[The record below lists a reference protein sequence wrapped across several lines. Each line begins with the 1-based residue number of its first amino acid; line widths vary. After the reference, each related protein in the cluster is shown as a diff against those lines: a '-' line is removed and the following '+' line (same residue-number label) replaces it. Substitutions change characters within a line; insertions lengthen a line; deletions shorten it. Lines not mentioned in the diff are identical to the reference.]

1 MNPKFIAGPPG
12 TGKTHDFITKKYSEL
27 FDQYGHTK
35 IVVLSHT
42 NVAADQIREAI
53 ADLKKVKD
61 KGIKDSDLEDYICT
75 IHSYCKNKL
84 ANKDVFDTDD
94 HMNLTLMDP
103 LFNKVKIVKSDD
115 VFRKHGFYKFLNDAH
130 SHGYHDDL
138 EKFYYKSSTDRSSY
152 EPFGLK
158 SILYLKDIYEKY
170 KTDQNLFDFMDMIQE
185 FIHKAKAPD
194 IDALIVDEAQDSN
207 KPQIKALEKMATNV
221 KDGHYYMIGDADQ
234 TIFEFAGSD
243 PEYFHK
249 LSKEATELEQ
259 GKRCGETINSLC
271 KKIIAPIWKHYGYTR
286 KWLPAVY
293 TDRHLKQNKIEKGF
307 KVGDVIKG
315 KGYYLPDL
323 ESSGALNTLLDK
335 IKNTNQ
341 TFLFTY
347 RQTPCDKR
355 IVQFFKDKAIEF
367 SHVKHSAHVSKKELT
382 CHYVWSNFIKGKPM
396 ELSQIKSFWDYM
408 GSKAIVR
415 GKSKIKKPFED
426 WINKEYTVDELIK
439 LNCLNKDVKQYESFD
454 QVRVKVDKERLIYI
468 NNLLK
473 KGFSSDTEVRVKY
486 GNIHDVKGLTFDNV
500 IVDESL
506 YRDDEPYYVQ
516 LRLKYT
522 AYSRG
527 IFDYWTLC
535 SKTGK
540 RLGVKNGRI

>member
-12 TGKTHDFITKKYSEL
+12 TGKTHDFILKKYSEL
-27 FDQYGHTK
+27 FEKYNYDK

-53 ADLKKVKD
+53 ANLKIVKD
-61 KGIKDSDLEDYICT
+61 KNINDSDLEDYICT

-84 ANKDVFDTDD
+84 VKKDVFDYED
-94 HMNLTLMDP
+94 HNNLCRINSS
-103 LFNKVKIVKSDD
+103 FNKIKVNKYDD
-115 VFRKHGFYKFLNDAH
+115 LSRDHGFYKFLNDAH
-130 SHGYHDDL
+130 GQGYYHDL
-138 EKFYYKSSTDRSSY
+138 RGFYMRRDTDRSSY
-152 EPFGLK
+152 NPYGIRTIEELK
-158 SILYLKDIYEKY
+158 AIYEKY
-170 KTDQNLFDFMDMIQE
+170 KQDNSLFDFMDMIQE

-207 KPQIKALEKMATNV
+207 KPQIKALEKMAANV

-243 PEYFHK
+243 PEYFHT
-249 LSKEATELEQ
+249 LSKNTTEELEE
-259 GKRCGETINSLC
+259 GKRCGKTINSLC
-271 KKIIAPIWKHYGYTR
+271 KKIIDPIWKHYGYTR

-293 TDRHLKQNKIEKGF
+293 TDRHLKENKIVKGF

-315 KGYYLPDL
+315 NKYYLPDL
-323 ESSGALNTLLDK
+323 KASGALEKLLDK

-347 RQTPCDKR
+347 RQTPGDRR
-355 IVQFFKDKAIEF
+355 IIDFFKDKAIQFE
-367 SHVKHSAHVSKKELT
+367 HVKGSTEVSKKELS
-382 CHYVWSNFIKGKPM
+382 CHQEWPKFIKGQLMSLK
-396 ELSQIKSFWDYM
+396 QIKSFWDYI
-408 GSKAIVR
+408 GSKAIMK
-415 GKSKIKKPFED
+415 GKSKNKKPFEN
-426 WINKEYTVDELIK
+426 WINKDYSVDYLI
-439 LNCLNKDVKQYESFD
+439 LNGLLNSNIKEYESFD
-454 QVRVKVDKERLIYI
+454 QVRVKVDKEKLIYI
-468 NNLLK
+468 NKLIKNFNSNK
-473 KGFSSDTEVRVKY
+473 EVRVKY

-506 YRDDEPYYVQ
+506 YRDDEPYFVQ

-527 IFDYWTLC
+527 IFDCWTLC
-535 SKTGK
+535 SETGK